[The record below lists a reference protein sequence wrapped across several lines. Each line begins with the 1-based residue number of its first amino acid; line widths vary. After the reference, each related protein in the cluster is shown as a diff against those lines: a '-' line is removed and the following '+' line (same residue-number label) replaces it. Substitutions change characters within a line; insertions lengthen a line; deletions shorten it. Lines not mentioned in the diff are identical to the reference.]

1 MPFARCLNLA
11 STLLLFCGVALS
23 AQTVA
28 TKSPDSSGAA
38 RAAVALAEGGHCP
51 EALPALKKSIRQI
64 YDKDLKRKAGLAGLH
79 CAMTLD
85 HADAA
90 LDFLQVLAHDFPA
103 DPDALYAE
111 VHAFSD
117 LSTRA
122 SQDLAVKAPSSS
134 PAHELLAESY
144 EAQGKWKQAEKEYQG
159 ILGQN
164 PNAPGIHFRVGRLLL
179 SQPNPSP
186 DVADQAKHEFEQE
199 LQIDP
204 TNAGAEYVL
213 GELARQNQQWDEA
226 VARFSRAAKLDAHFG
241 EAFLG
246 LGMSLL
252 AEKKYAD
259 ALNPLETAVRLEPR
273 NPDAHYNLA
282 MAYTRTG
289 HKEDG
294 EKEFAIHKRLIAND
308 GGAVQPSQPEKAN

>member
-1 MPFARCLNLA
+1 MSFSRCLNLA
-11 STLLLFCGVALS
+11 STFLLFCGVAFS

-28 TKSPDSSGAA
+28 TKSSDSSSAA
-38 RAAVALAEGGHCP
+38 RMAVSLAEGGHCA

-64 YDKDLKRKAGLAGLH
+64 SNQDLKRKAGLAGLH

-85 HADAA
+85 RVDAA
-90 LDFLQVLAHDFPA
+90 LDFLQVIAHEFPA
-103 DPDALYAE
+103 DPDVLYAE

-122 SQDLAVKAPSSS
+122 SQDLATKAPSSS

-144 EAQGKWKQAEKEYQG
+144 EAQGKWKQAETEYQG
-159 ILGQN
+159 ILVKD
-164 PNAPGIHFRVGRLLL
+164 PNTPGIHFRVGRLLL
-179 SQPNPSP
+179 SQPNPTP

-226 VARFSRAAKLDAHFG
+226 VNRFSRAAKLDAHFG

-308 GGAVQPSQPEKAN
+308 GGAVPAQPEKAN

>member
-1 MPFARCLNLA
+1 M
-11 STLLLFCGVALS
+11 LS
-23 AQTVA
+23 AQTAA
-28 TKSPDSSGAA
+28 TKSPDASSAA
-38 RAAVALAEGGHCP
+38 HTAVALAEGGHCVD
-51 EALPALKKSIRQI
+51 ALPALKKSIHQI
-64 YDKDLKRKAGLAGLH
+64 SDKDLKRKAGLAGLH

-90 LDFLQVLAHDFPA
+90 LDFLQVIAHEFPA
-103 DPDALYAE
+103 DPDVLYAE

-122 SQDLAVKAPSSS
+122 SQDLATKAPMSS

-144 EAQGKWKQAEKEYQG
+144 ESQGKWKQAQKEYQG
-159 ILGQN
+159 ILVQN

-226 VARFSRAAKLDAHFG
+226 VTRFSRAAKLDAHFG

-259 ALNPLETAVRLEPR
+259 ALDPLETAVRLEPG

>member
-1 MPFARCLNLA
+1 MSFPRRLNLA
-11 STLLLFCGVALS
+11 SIFLLLCGVVLP

-28 TKSPDSSGAA
+28 TKSPDSSNAA
-38 RAAVALAEGGHCP
+38 RAAVALAEGGHCAD
-51 EALPALKKSIRQI
+51 ALPALKKSIRQI
-64 YDKDLKRKAGLAGLH
+64 SDKDLERKAGLAGLH

-85 HADAA
+85 RADAA
-90 LDFLQVLAHDFPA
+90 LDFLQVIAHEFPA
-103 DPDALYAE
+103 DPDVLYAE

-122 SQDLAVKAPSSS
+122 SQDLATKAPSSA

-144 EAQGKWKQAEKEYQG
+144 EAQGKWKQAQNEYQG
-159 ILGQN
+159 ILAQN
-164 PNAPGIHFRVGRLLL
+164 PNTPGIHFRVGRLLL

-186 DVADQAKHEFEQE
+186 DVADQAKHEFDQE

-226 VARFSRAAKLDAHFG
+226 VNRFSLAAKLDAHFG

-252 AEKKYAD
+252 AEKKYSD
-259 ALNPLETAVRLEPR
+259 ALNPLETAVRLEPG

-289 HKEDG
+289 HKADG

-308 GGAVQPSQPEKAN
+308 GGAVPSQPEKAN